1 MVKVVVVGMVL
12 VTKVVAV
19 KVEEV
24 VGMVLVTDVVVVK
37 MEEVGGNTV
46 LVKVAL
52 TRTWCR
58 WWW

>member
-1 MVKVVVVGMVL
+1 MVL

-37 MEEVGGNTV
+37 MEEVVGNTV

>member
-12 VTKVVAV
+12 VTEVVAV
-19 KVEEV
+19 KVVVGNTVLEKEV
-24 VGMVLVTDVVVVK
+24 VVDGN
-37 MEEVGGNTV
+37 GNTV

-58 WWW
+58 WWWW